1 MAMKQPEWR
10 TLAREKVLDKAP
22 FLTVELHRVELPDGR
37 IIPDWPWLITPDYVN
52 VVARTVDGRFLCFR
66 QRKYAVTGV
75 SLSVVGGFVEPGED
89 RLAAAQREL
98 LEETGH
104 AATEWFDLGTYAVD
118 ANRGAGRA
126 HFFLA
131 CGAFLVA
138 PLTGGDL
145 EEQELLRLTRADLAL
160 ASAAGEF
167 KALAWAAIVALALA
181 HPALQTHAVQERDPA
196 GISGPAGPRR

>member
-1 MAMKQPEWR
+1 MTPWR
-10 TLAREKVLDKAP
+10 TLARETVLDKAP
-22 FLTVELHRVELPDGR
+22 FLTVELHRVELPDGK

-52 VVARTVDGRFLCFR
+52 VVAETVAGRFLCFR
-66 QRKYAVTGV
+66 QTKYAVAGL

-131 CGAFLVA
+131 RGARLA
-138 PLTGGDL
+138 AAATGGDL
-145 EEQELLRLTRADLAL
+145 EEQQLLSLTCAELAQ

-167 KALAWAAIVALALA
+167 KALAWAAVVALALA
-181 HPALQTHAVQERDPA
+181 HPALTANERAARPGLA
-196 GISGPAGPRR
+196 APPSG